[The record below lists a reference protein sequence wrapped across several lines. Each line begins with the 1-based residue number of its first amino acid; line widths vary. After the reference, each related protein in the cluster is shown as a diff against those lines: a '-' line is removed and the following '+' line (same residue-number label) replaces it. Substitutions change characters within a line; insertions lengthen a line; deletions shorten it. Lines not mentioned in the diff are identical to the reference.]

1 MFNFQFGDFY
11 GSNPNW
17 FDWLNFLGTII
28 VSVFSIFIAYYL
40 GEKNYKRDKKER
52 AKREEEL
59 MISENNLFRENLKE
73 LKKQISIQEGYF
85 KKYLEKEVL
94 NQLLVNTSVQ
104 VNFLKDI
111 DVKQLYKKVENDKNK
126 VEQINT
132 LFSYLYGISNFES
145 TIQDEYRTFIERYNE
160 LEIIFKNNY
169 GTVFYHLFHQINNK
183 RIVNYPK
190 INGKIGW
197 QYDSRDKFMLDY
209 VKFRSEFIEKNKIQV
224 NRKSI
229 SELLRKTAEMSSK
242 YIPKDYDAIQVNHFA
257 NESYAAFRDM
267 EAKEE
272 SHRKVIGNYLSIL
285 EKLKDKIK
293 EYERIIGVN

>member
-11 GSNPNW
+11 SSSPNW
-17 FDWLNFLGTII
+17 FDWLNFLGTIF
-28 VSVFSIFIAYYL
+28 VSVLSIFTAYCL
-40 GEKNYKRDKKER
+40 GEKNYRRDKKER

-59 MISENNLFRENLKE
+59 MISENNLFSENLKE

-94 NQLLVNTSVQ
+94 NQLLVNSSIQ

-145 TIQDEYRTFIERYNE
+145 TIQDEYRTFIKRYNE

-169 GTVFYHLFHQINNK
+169 GIVFYHLFHQINNK

-197 QYDSRDKFMLDY
+197 QYASRDEFMLDY
-209 VKFRSEFIEKNKIQV
+209 FELRSKFIEKNKIQV

-229 SELLRKTAEMSSK
+229 SELLRETAEMSSK

-272 SHRKVIGNYLSIL
+272 SHRKVIGNYLIIL
-285 EKLKDKIK
+285 GKLKDKIK